1 MMGRVLFY
9 RRKSLVH
16 SNSRIS
22 LLFVLVTVL
31 SGGCQKSQS
40 LMNSAECD
48 SETAKTTS
56 SAPMGTLP
64 AKKINFVDVAE
75 SSGVLWVGRNGEE
88 SGHFSILETFG
99 AGCAIDDYDRDDK
112 LDLFFAGGGEFGQN
126 ENILPVPMA
135 LYRQIFDWT
144 FISVTGSAQLQPI
157 KHYHHGTWTIDFDDD
172 GYTDLL
178 LTGWNGLQLFHN
190 QGDGTF
196 ADVTDQSGLIDPLW
210 SVAAG
215 WGDFNRDQIL
225 DLYVGHY
232 VDWSFQNNPT
242 CIDSKTGLR
251 NPCDPNRFHG
261 LPCTLFLGNGDGT
274 FRDASTDLGVHEVG
288 KALGVVIVDLNLDG
302 QSDIYV
308 ANDAVPNQL
317 YLSQASGNYKE
328 VGIECGVALGE
339 SGSSDASMGVDVADL
354 DGDGK
359 LDLWVANYED
369 QTFALYRNLGND
381 AFTHASRSLGI
392 TAVGSFAVG
401 FGTVIFDANGDG
413 YSDIFCANGHVWAP
427 HPSPD
432 RRQFPYLF
440 LNDRGKK
447 FRNIAPQVGGYLGQR
462 HLGRGTAVGDLDGN
476 GTPDLVVTHTNE
488 PAAILRN
495 DTTIANW
502 LSVRLIGRTSPRSA
516 IGSRVTIRA
525 GGREQIGIVKGGASY
540 ISTCDR
546 AMLFGLGDATSV
558 DSIMVE
564 WPSGQTTVLKQVSSD
579 RRLTVIEAKP

>member
-1 MMGRVLFY
+1 MKDRILSDRWKSVVPTSGRL
-9 RRKSLVH
+9 SPL
-16 SNSRIS
+16 I
-22 LLFVLVTVL
+22 LLIAALI
-31 SGGCQKSQS
+31 GGCQKSQS
-40 LMNSAECD
+40 PMTPTTNDPVE
-48 SETAKTTS
+48 AKARTS
-56 SAPMGTLP
+56 WQMDASP
-64 AKKINFVDVAE
+64 AGKINFVDVAE
-75 SSGVLWVGRNGEE
+75 SSGVSWIGRNGEE

-99 AGCAIDDYDRDDK
+99 AGCAVDDYDRDDK
-112 LDLFFAGGGEFGQN
+112 LDLFFAGGGHFGQN
-126 ENILPVPMA
+126 NHILPVPMA
-135 LYRQIFDWT
+135 LYRQISEWT
-144 FISVTGSAQLQPI
+144 FVSVTDYAQLHPI
-157 KHYHHGTWTIDFDDD
+157 RQYHHGTWTIDFDED
-172 GYTDLL
+172 GYSDLL
-178 LTGWNGLQLFHN
+178 LTGWDGLQLFHN

-196 ADVTDQSGLIDPLW
+196 ADVTNESGLIDPLW
-210 SVAAG
+210 SVPAG

-232 VDWSFQNNPT
+232 VDWSFENNPT

-261 LPCTLFLGNGDGT
+261 LPCTVYLGNGDGT
-274 FRDASTDLGVHEVG
+274 FREASKELGVNAVG

-302 QSDIYV
+302 QADLYV

-317 YLSQASGNYKE
+317 YMSQPSGNYNE

-381 AFTHASRSLGI
+381 AFTHASRSMGI

-401 FGTVIFDANGDG
+401 FGTVIFDMDGDG
-413 YSDIFCANGHVWAP
+413 YSDIFCTNGHVWAP

-440 LNDRGKK
+440 WNNRGRM
-447 FRNIAPQVGGYLGQR
+447 FQNIAPQVGGYLVQR
-462 HLGRGTAVGDLDGN
+462 HLGRGAAVGDLDGN

-495 DTTIANW
+495 DTPVANW

-516 IGSRVTIRA
+516 IGARVTIRA

-540 ISTCDR
+540 LSTSDR
-546 AMLFGLGDATSV
+546 ALFFGLGNNGSI
-558 DSIMVE
+558 DSMIVA
-564 WPSGQTTVLKQVSSD
+564 WPSGQTTVLKELASNQ
-579 RRLTVIEAKP
+579 RMTLIERKP

>member
-1 MMGRVLFY
+1 
-9 RRKSLVH
+9 
-16 SNSRIS
+16 
-22 LLFVLVTVL
+22 
-31 SGGCQKSQS
+31 
-40 LMNSAECD
+40 
-48 SETAKTTS
+48 
-56 SAPMGTLP
+56 
-64 AKKINFVDVAE
+64 
-75 SSGVLWVGRNGEE
+75 
-88 SGHFSILETFG
+88 
-99 AGCAIDDYDRDDK
+99 
-112 LDLFFAGGGEFGQN
+112 
-126 ENILPVPMA
+126 MA
-135 LYRQIFDWT
+135 LYRQISDWT
-144 FISVTGSAQLQPI
+144 FISVTGDARLYPI
-157 KHYHHGTWTIDFDDD
+157 QHYHHGTWTIDFDDD

-225 DLYVGHY
+225 DLYVGHD
-232 VDWSFQNNPT
+232 VVWSFQNNPT

-317 YLSQASGNYKE
+317 YLSQSSGKYKE

-392 TAVGSFAVG
+392 TAVGSYAVG
-401 FGTVIFDANGDG
+401 FGTVIFDADGDG

-427 HPSPD
+427 HTSPD

-447 FRNIAPQVGGYLGQR
+447 FQNIAPQVGGYLAQR

-476 GTPDLVVTHTNE
+476 GTLDLVVTHTNE

-495 DTTIANW
+495 TTTIANW

-525 GGREQIGIVKGGASY
+525 GGHEQIGIVKGGASY
-540 ISTCDR
+540 ISTSDR

-558 DSIMVE
+558 DLIMVE
-564 WPSGQTTVLKQVSSD
+564 WPSGQTTVLKQVASD
-579 RRLTVIEAKP
+579 QQLTVIEAKQ

>member
-1 MMGRVLFY
+1 M
-9 RRKSLVH
+9 
-16 SNSRIS
+16 
-22 LLFVLVTVL
+22 
-31 SGGCQKSQS
+31 
-40 LMNSAECD
+40 
-48 SETAKTTS
+48 
-56 SAPMGTLP
+56 
-64 AKKINFVDVAE
+64 
-75 SSGVLWVGRNGEE
+75 
-88 SGHFSILETFG
+88 
-99 AGCAIDDYDRDDK
+99 
-112 LDLFFAGGGEFGQN
+112 
-126 ENILPVPMA
+126 
-135 LYRQIFDWT
+135 
-144 FISVTGSAQLQPI
+144 
-157 KHYHHGTWTIDFDDD
+157 
-172 GYTDLL
+172 L

-317 YLSQASGNYKE
+317 YLSQSSGKYKE

-392 TAVGSFAVG
+392 TAVGSYAVG
-401 FGTVIFDANGDG
+401 FGTVIFDADGDG

-427 HPSPD
+427 HTSPD

-447 FRNIAPQVGGYLGQR
+447 FQNIAPQVGGYLAQR

-476 GTPDLVVTHTNE
+476 GTLDLVVTHTNE

-495 DTTIANW
+495 TTTIANW

-525 GGREQIGIVKGGASY
+525 GGHEQIGIVKGGASY
-540 ISTCDR
+540 ISTSDR

-558 DSIMVE
+558 DLIMVE
-564 WPSGQTTVLKQVSSD
+564 WPSGQTTVLKQVASD
-579 RRLTVIEAKP
+579 QQLTVIEAKQ

>member
-1 MMGRVLFY
+1 MSQILSL
-9 RRKSLVH
+9 RRKSTGFFTYGLSRLVV
-16 SNSRIS
+16 
-22 LLFVLVTVL
+22 LFAVL
-31 SGGCQKSQS
+31 SCGCQKSQS
-40 LMNSAECD
+40 TSTSAKND
-48 SETAKTTS
+48 SGSETEIS
-56 SAPMGTLP
+56 STAIGALP
-64 AKKINFVDVAE
+64 VANVKFVDVAE
-75 SSGVLWVGRNGEE
+75 STGVLWVGRNGEE
-88 SGHFSILETFG
+88 AGHFSILETFG
-99 AGCAIDDYDRDDK
+99 AGCAIDDYDRDDRP
-112 LDLFFAGGGEFGQN
+112 DLFFAGGGEFGQN
-126 ENILPVPMA
+126 ETILPVPMV
-135 LYRQIFDWT
+135 LYRQISDWK
-144 FISVTGSAQLQPI
+144 FVSVTGNAQLHPI
-157 KHYHHGTWTIDFDDD
+157 RHYHHGTWTADFDDD

-196 ADVTDQSGLIDPLW
+196 TDITDQSGLVDTLW
-210 SVAAG
+210 SVPAG

-242 CIDSKTGLR
+242 CIDSKTGIR
-251 NPCDPNRFHG
+251 NPCDPNPFHG
-261 LPCTLFLGNGDGT
+261 LPCTVYLGNGDGT
-274 FRDASTDLGVHEVG
+274 FREASTEIGVHEIG
-288 KALGVVIVDLNLDG
+288 KALGVVIADLNLDG

-317 YLSQASGNYKE
+317 YLSQSSGKYRE

-381 AFTHASRSLGI
+381 AFTHASRAMGI
-392 TAVGSFAVG
+392 NSVGAFAVG
-401 FGTVIFDANGDG
+401 FGTIIFDADGDG
-413 YSDIFCANGHVWAP
+413 YSEIFCANGHVWAP
-427 HPSPD
+427 RPTPD
-432 RRQFPYLF
+432 RRQLPYLF
-440 LNDRGKK
+440 WNDHGKR
-447 FRNIAPQVGGYLGQR
+447 FRNVAPQVGGYLGQK
-462 HLGRGTAVGDLDGN
+462 HLGRGAAVGDLDGN

-495 DTTIANW
+495 ETPVANW
-502 LSVRLIGRTSPRSA
+502 LSVQLIGRASPRSA

-540 ISTCDR
+540 LSTSDR

-558 DSIMVE
+558 DSMMVD
-564 WPSGQTTVLKQVSSD
+564 WPSGQTTLLKHTASNH
-579 RRLTVIEAKP
+579 RITVIEEKP

>member
-1 MMGRVLFY
+1 MGSALFHCW
-9 RRKSLVH
+9 KSIVH
-16 SNSRIS
+16 SNTRIS
-22 LLFVLVTVL
+22 LLFVLVAVVF
-31 SGGCQKSQS
+31 GGCQKSQS
-40 LMNSAECD
+40 LMLSDKND
-48 SETAKTTS
+48 SEAVKATASTS
-56 SAPMGTLP
+56 MGALP
-64 AKKINFVDVAE
+64 AEKIKFVDVAE

-99 AGCAIDDYDRDDK
+99 AGTAIDDYDRDDK

-135 LYRQIFDWT
+135 LYRQISDWK
-144 FISVTGSAQLQPI
+144 FVSVTGDARLYPI
-157 KHYHHGTWTIDFDDD
+157 RHYHHGTWTVDFDED

-196 ADVTDQSGLIDPLW
+196 ADITDNSGLIDPLW

-225 DLYVGHY
+225 DVYVGHY

-242 CIDSKTGLR
+242 CIDLKTELR

-261 LPCTLFLGNGDGT
+261 LPCTVYLGNGDGT
-274 FRDASTDLGVHEVG
+274 FRDASSELGVHEVG
-288 KALGVVIVDLNLDG
+288 KALGVVIVDLNQDG

-317 YLSQASGNYKE
+317 YLSQPSGHYKE

-381 AFTHASRSLGI
+381 AFTHASRSMGI

-401 FGTVIFDANGDG
+401 FGTVVFDVNGDG

-427 HPSPD
+427 HATPD
-432 RRQFPYLF
+432 RRQLPYLF

-447 FRNIAPQVGGYLGQR
+447 FRNIAPQVAGYLGQR
-462 HLGRGTAVGDLDGN
+462 HLGRGAAVGDLDGN

-488 PAAILRN
+488 PASILRN
-495 DTTIANW
+495 DTPISNW
-502 LSVRLIGRTSPRSA
+502 LSVRLIGRTSTRSA
-516 IGSRVTIRA
+516 IGARVTIRA
-525 GGREQIGIVKGGASY
+525 GGHEQIGLVKGGASY
-540 ISTCDR
+540 ISTSDR
-546 AMLFGLGDATSV
+546 AIYFGLGNASSV
-558 DSIMVE
+558 VSITVA
-564 WPSGQTTVLKQVSSD
+564 WPSGQTTVLKEVASNQ
-579 RRLTVIEAKP
+579 RLTLIETKD